1 MSSMASPSPASA
13 APASPSTASPAPRAA
28 PASAAP
34 PPTPGFLAASY
45 REHERFLWALS
56 YRLTGSAADAD
67 DIVQET
73 FVRALERPPARTDEP
88 VRPWLARVAL
98 NLGRDA
104 LRRRKRRAYDGPW
117 LPSPIEAEP
126 PSFEIPGKDGTE
138 GRYDLLESA
147 SFAFL
152 IALEALTPQQRAV
165 LLLRDVF
172 DYSVQETADALG
184 LSEASVKT
192 THHRARRA
200 LEPYDRERCRPS
212 PELVERSGAALV
224 RFLQTLATQ
233 DVSAIEALLSEG
245 VRVVNDANG
254 EFKAARRIVVGSNRV
269 ARLFLG
275 LLRWEGRALRHEIRL
290 LNGLPALIV
299 ERAPGLPSAAPRYVV
314 RCDIDARGRITAIHT
329 VLASEKL
336 AAVRP
341 LAP

>member
-1 MSSMASPSPASA
+1 MTGLPGHSMSS
-13 APASPSTASPAPRAA
+13 STASPAPRAA
-28 PASAAP
+28 PASPGSA
-34 PPTPGFLAASY
+34 PGFLAASY
-45 REHERFLWALS
+45 REHERFLWAVS

-73 FVRALERPPARTDEP
+73 FVRALEHPPARTDEP
-88 VRPWLARVAL
+88 VRPWLTRVAL

-117 LPSPIEAEP
+117 LPSPVEAEPEP

-172 DYSVQETADALG
+172 DYSVQETAGALG

-212 PELVERSGAALV
+212 PEHVERSGAALV

-233 DVSAIEALLSEG
+233 DVAAIEALLSEG

-254 EFKAARRIVVGSNRV
+254 EYKAARRIVVGPNRV
-269 ARLFLG
+269 ARLFVG
-275 LLRWEGRALRHEIRL
+275 LLKWEGAGELRHEIRL
-290 LNGLPALIV
+290 INGLPAIV
-299 ERAPGLPSAAPRYVV
+299 IERAPVLRGGAPRYVL
-314 RCDIDARGRITAIHT
+314 RCDVDARGRITEIHV
-329 VLASEKL
+329 VLASQKL
-336 AAVRP
+336 TAVRP

>member
-1 MSSMASPSPASA
+1 MST
-13 APASPSTASPAPRAA
+13 STASPAPRAA
-28 PASAAP
+28 PAP
-34 PPTPGFLAASY
+34 PPGFVAVSY

-73 FVRALERPPARTDEP
+73 FVRALEHPPARTDEP

-104 LRRRKRRAYDGPW
+104 LRRRKRRPYDGPW
-117 LPSPIEAEP
+117 LPSPVETEPEP
-126 PSFEIPGKDGTE
+126 PSFEIPGKEGTE

-172 DYSVQETADALG
+172 DYSVQETAAALG

-224 RFLQTLATQ
+224 RFLQALAAQ
-233 DVSAIEALLSEG
+233 DVPAIEALLSEDI
-245 VRVVNDANG
+245 RVVNDANG
-254 EFKAARRIVVGSNRV
+254 EYKAARRIVVGANRV
-269 ARLFLG
+269 ARLFVG
-275 LLRWEGRALRHEIRL
+275 LLRLEAGSGLRHEIRL
-290 LNGLPALIV
+290 LNGLPAMV
-299 ERAPGLPSAAPRYVV
+299 VEMERAPGSDRLAPRYVL
-314 RCDIDARGRITAIHT
+314 RCDVDARGRITAIHI
-329 VLASEKL
+329 VLASRKL
-336 AAVRP
+336 TSVRA

>member
-1 MSSMASPSPASA
+1 MTGLPGRSMSS
-13 APASPSTASPAPRAA
+13 STATSAPSAPGAA
-28 PASAAP
+28 LAP
-34 PPTPGFLAASY
+34 PPSFVAASY

-126 PSFEIPGKDGTE
+126 EPPSFEIPGQDGTE

-200 LEPYDRERCRPS
+200 LEPYERERCRPS
-212 PELVERSGAALV
+212 PELVERSGAALM
-224 RFLQTLATQ
+224 RFLQVLATQ

-254 EFKAARRIVVGSNRV
+254 EYRAARRIVAGPNRV
-269 ARLFLG
+269 ARLFIG
-275 LLRWEGRALRHEIRL
+275 LLRHEGGAELRYDVRL
-290 LNGLPALIV
+290 INGLPALVI
-299 ERAPGLPSAAPRYVV
+299 ERAAGADRLAPRYVL
-314 RCDIDARGRITAIHT
+314 RCDVDARGRITEIHT
-329 VLASEKL
+329 VLASRKL
-336 AAVRP
+336 TAVRP
-341 LAP
+341 LTP

>member
-1 MSSMASPSPASA
+1 MRSA
-13 APASPSTASPAPRAA
+13 GSPSTASSAPRAA
-28 PASAAP
+28 PAAPAP
-34 PPTPGFLAASY
+34 PLAGFLAASY

-73 FVRALERPPARTDEP
+73 FVRALEHPPARTDEP

-117 LPSPIEAEP
+117 LPSPIETEPEP
-126 PSFEIPGKDGTE
+126 PSFEIPGRDGTE

-233 DVSAIEALLSEG
+233 DVSAIEALLSED

-254 EFKAARRIVVGSNRV
+254 EFKAARRIVVGANRA
-269 ARLFLG
+269 ARLFAG
-275 LLRWEGRALRHEIRL
+275 LLRWEGGGALGHELRL
-290 LNGLPALIV
+290 VNGLPAIV
-299 ERAPGLPSAAPRYVV
+299 IERVPGLPGAAPRYVL
-314 RCDIDARGRITAIHT
+314 RCDIDAHGRITAIHV

-336 AAVRP
+336 TAVRP

>member
-1 MSSMASPSPASA
+1 MMGSPARPTAPGASA
-13 APASPSTASPAPRAA
+13 AAARGAA
-28 PASAAP
+28 PALP
-34 PPTPGFLAASY
+34 PGLLAASY

-73 FVRALERPPARTDEP
+73 FVRALEHPPARTDEP
-88 VRPWLARVAL
+88 VRPWLARVAV

-117 LPSPIEAEP
+117 LPSPVEIEPEP
-126 PSFEIPGKDGTE
+126 PSFEIPGKEGTE

-172 DYSVQETADALG
+172 DYSVQEAAAALG
-184 LSEASVKT
+184 ISEASVKT

-200 LEPYDRERCRPS
+200 LEPYDRDRCRPS

-224 RFLQTLATQ
+224 RFLQALAAQ
-233 DVSAIEALLSEG
+233 DVPASEALLSED
-245 VRVVNDANG
+245 VRVVNDANA
-254 EFKAARRIVVGSNRV
+254 EYKAARRIVVGQNRV
-269 ARLFLG
+269 ARLFVG
-275 LLRWEGRALRHEIRL
+275 LLKLEAGIGLRHELRI
-290 LNGLPALIV
+290 LNGLPALV
-299 ERAPGLPSAAPRYVV
+299 VEMERAPGSDKLAPRYVL
-314 RCDIDARGRITAIHT
+314 RCDVDARGRITAIH
-329 VLASEKL
+329 VVIASSKL
-336 AAVRP
+336 TAVRA

>member
-1 MSSMASPSPASA
+1 MSSSTASA
-13 APASPSTASPAPRAA
+13 APSAGLAAS
-28 PASAAP
+28 
-34 PPTPGFLAASY
+34 GFVAASY

-73 FVRALERPPARTDEP
+73 FVRALERPPARTGEP

-104 LRRRKRRAYDGPW
+104 LRRRKRLAYDGPW
-117 LPSPIEAEP
+117 LPSPIEAEPEP

-172 DYSVQETADALG
+172 DYSVQETAAALD

-200 LEPYDRERCRPS
+200 LEPYERDRCRPS

-233 DVSAIEALLSEG
+233 DVAAIEALLSEG
-245 VRVVNDANG
+245 VRVINDANG
-254 EFKAARRIVVGSNRV
+254 EFKAARRIVVGPNRV
-269 ARLFLG
+269 ARFYVG
-275 LLRWEGRALRHEIRL
+275 LLRIDGPGALRHELRL
-290 LNGLPALIV
+290 INGLPAVVIERRSTV
-299 ERAPGLPSAAPRYVV
+299 EKLAPRFVM
-314 RCDIDARGRITAIHT
+314 RCEIDASGLITAIHS
-329 VLASEKL
+329 VLASHKL
-336 AAVRP
+336 TAVKA

>member
-1 MSSMASPSPASA
+1 MSS
-13 APASPSTASPAPRAA
+13 STASPAPRAA
-28 PASAAP
+28 PAP
-34 PPTPGFLAASY
+34 PPGFVAASY

-73 FVRALERPPARTDEP
+73 FVRALEHPPARTDEP

-104 LRRRKRRAYDGPW
+104 LRRRKRRPYDGPW
-117 LPSPIEAEP
+117 LPSPVETEPEP
-126 PSFEIPGKDGTE
+126 PSFEIPGKEGTE

-172 DYSVQETADALG
+172 DYSVQEAAAALG
-184 LSEASVKT
+184 ISEASVKT

-200 LEPYDRERCRPS
+200 LEPYDRDRCRPS

-224 RFLQTLATQ
+224 RFLQALAAQ
-233 DVSAIEALLSEG
+233 DVPAIEALLSED

-254 EFKAARRIVVGSNRV
+254 EYKAARRIVVGKNRV
-269 ARLFLG
+269 ARLFVG
-275 LLRWEGRALRHEIRL
+275 LLRLEAGSELRHEFRI
-290 LNGLPALIV
+290 LNGLPALV
-299 ERAPGLPSAAPRYVV
+299 VEPERAPGMGMDKLAPRYVL
-314 RCDIDARGRITAIHT
+314 RCDIDAQGRITAMHT
-329 VLASEKL
+329 VLASIKL
-336 AAVRP
+336 TAVRA

>member
-1 MSSMASPSPASA
+1 MSST
-13 APASPSTASPAPRAA
+13 TASLAPRAA
-28 PASAAP
+28 PTP
-34 PPTPGFLAASY
+34 PPGFVAASY

-73 FVRALERPPARTDEP
+73 FVRALECPPARADEP
-88 VRPWLARVAL
+88 VRPWLTRVAL
-98 NLGRDA
+98 NLGRDV
-104 LRRRKRRAYDGPW
+104 LRRRKRRPYDGPW
-117 LPSPIEAEP
+117 LPSPIETEPEP

-172 DYSVQETADALG
+172 DYSVQETAAALA

-200 LEPYDRERCRPS
+200 LEPYDHDRDRCRPT

-224 RFLQTLATQ
+224 RFFQTLATQ
-233 DVSAIEALLSEG
+233 DVPAIEALLSEG

-254 EFKAARRIVVGSNRV
+254 EYKAARRIVVGQDRV
-269 ARLFLG
+269 ARFYLG
-275 LLRWEGRALRHEIRL
+275 VTKGWNSLALRYELRL
-290 LNGLPALIV
+290 LNGLPALVI
-299 ERAPGLPSAAPRYVV
+299 ERHGPADRLAPRYVV
-314 RCDIDARGRITAIHT
+314 RCDVDPSGRITAIHT
-329 VLASEKL
+329 VLASRKL
-336 AAVRP
+336 TAVRP
-341 LAP
+341 LSLP

>member
-1 MSSMASPSPASA
+1 MTGLPGRSMSS
-13 APASPSTASPAPRAA
+13 STASSASSAPGAA
-28 PASAAP
+28 LAP
-34 PPTPGFLAASY
+34 PPSFVAASY
-45 REHERFLWALS
+45 REDERFLWALS

-104 LRRRKRRAYDGPW
+104 LRRRKRCAYDGPW
-117 LPSPIEAEP
+117 LPSPIEAEPEP

-172 DYSVQETADALG
+172 DYSVQETADALA

-200 LEPYDRERCRPS
+200 LEPYERERCRPS
-212 PELVERSGAALV
+212 PELVERSGAALM
-224 RFLQTLATQ
+224 RFLQALATQ
-233 DVSAIEALLSEG
+233 DVPAIEALLSEG

-254 EFKAARRIVVGSNRV
+254 EYKAARRIVVGPNRV
-269 ARLFLG
+269 ARFFVG
-275 LLRWEGRALRHEIRL
+275 LLRHEGGRELRHEIRL
-290 LNGLPALIV
+290 INGLPALV
-299 ERAPGLPSAAPRYVV
+299 LERRAGVDRLAPRYVL
-314 RCDIDARGRITAIHT
+314 RCDVDARGRITAIHG
-329 VLASEKL
+329 VLASRKL
-336 AAVRP
+336 TAVKALTP
-341 LAP
+341 

>member
-1 MSSMASPSPASA
+1 MSS
-13 APASPSTASPAPRAA
+13 STASPAP
-28 PASAAP
+28 SAGLVA
-34 PPTPGFLAASY
+34 PGFVAASY

-73 FVRALERPPARTDEP
+73 FVRALERPPARTGEP

-104 LRRRKRRAYDGPW
+104 LRRRKRLTYDGPW

-126 PSFEIPGKDGTE
+126 EPPSFEIPGKEGTE

-172 DYSVQETADALG
+172 DYSVQETAAALD

-233 DVSAIEALLSEG
+233 DVAAIEALLSEG
-245 VRVVNDANG
+245 VRVINDANG
-254 EFKAARRIVVGSNRV
+254 EFKAARRIVVGPNRV
-269 ARLFLG
+269 ARFYVG
-275 LLRWEGRALRHEIRL
+275 LLRIDDPGALRHELRL
-290 LNGLPALIV
+290 INGLPAVVIERTTTV
-299 ERAPGLPSAAPRYVV
+299 EKLAPRFVM
-314 RCDIDARGRITAIHT
+314 RCEIDAGGLITAIHS
-329 VLASEKL
+329 VLASHKL
-336 AAVRP
+336 TAVKA
-341 LAP
+341 LAR

>member
-1 MSSMASPSPASA
+1 MTMRSPQHAADPRGASA
-13 APASPSTASPAPRAA
+13 PDAA
-28 PASAAP
+28 
-34 PPTPGFLAASY
+34 LATSYLGASY

-88 VRPWLARVAL
+88 VRPWLTRVAL
-98 NLGRDA
+98 NLGRDV
-104 LRRRKRRAYDGPW
+104 LRRRKRRPYDGPW

-126 PSFEIPGKDGTE
+126 EPPSFELPGKDGTE
-138 GRYDLLESA
+138 HRYDLLESA

-152 IALEALTPQQRAV
+152 VALEALTPRQRAV

-172 DYSVQETADALG
+172 DYSVQETAAALD
-184 LSEASVKT
+184 LSEACVKT

-200 LEPYDRERCRPS
+200 LEPYDRDRCRPS

-224 RFLQTLATQ
+224 RFLRTLATH
-233 DVSAIEALLSEG
+233 DVPAIEALLSEG

-254 EFKAARRIVVGSNRV
+254 EFKAARKIVAGRSRV
-269 ARLFLG
+269 ARFCAG
-275 LLRWEGRALRHEIRL
+275 VLRFGYGGEARHAIRL
-290 LNGLPALIV
+290 LNGLPALVV
-299 ERAPGLPSAAPRYVV
+299 ERLGGSGKIAPRYVT
-314 RCDIDARGRITAIHT
+314 RCDIDADGRITVIHT
-329 VLASEKL
+329 VLASRKL
-336 AAVRP
+336 TAVRP